1 MGLMSR
7 LFALTYDRSMARME
21 KAGFREL
28 RERSIGQAKGD
39 VLEIGGG
46 TGSNLTYYGPAVS
59 SLTVTEPEEPMLKRL
74 EKKVREQGSAAKVV
88 RAPAEKLPFEDD
100 SFDTVVSTLVLCG
113 VDDQRQ
119 ALGEIRR
126 VLRPGGRLLFIEHV
140 RSDDPKLAKKQD
152 RLNGLNKFLVGC
164 ECNRATLDAI
174 RAEGVRGRQPRADD
188 AEQGAEVRRPG
199 DRRCG
204 RDPVVI
210 SRARRSAR

>member
-28 RERSIGQAKGD
+28 RERSIGEAKGD

-46 TGSNLTYYGPAVS
+46 TGSNLSYYGPAVT
-59 SLTVTEPEEPMLKRL
+59 SLTITEPEEPMLKRL
-74 EKKVREQGSAAKVV
+74 EKKVREQGSPAKVV
-88 RAPAEKLPFEDD
+88 RAPAENLPFEDD

-113 VDDQRQ
+113 VDDQPQ
-119 ALGEIRR
+119 ALREIRR
-126 VLRPGGRLLFIEHV
+126 VLRPGGHLVFIEHV

-152 RLNGLNKFLVGC
+152 RMNGLNRFVAGC

-174 RAEGVRGRQPRADD
+174 RNEGFEVDSLEQTTLNKVPKFVRPAIVGTAATP
-188 AEQGAEVRRPG
+188 
-199 DRRCG
+199 
-204 RDPVVI
+204 
-210 SRARRSAR
+210 S